1 MSAYRGGPR
10 VSSIGSPGP
19 LRATSP
25 SPNDVSNGS
34 NGNAGAASSSNSSST
49 SVKVAVR
56 VRPLNPHDAATIPPR
71 WQRSVLAPISSNSV
85 QVEASSGPPPSG
97 DAAGPPAAGAAHKR
111 QQFTYDRV
119 LGPHEGQEDVYAAVQ
134 PMVSRFLEGFNVTVL
149 AYGQT
154 SSGKSYTMGT
164 SAADVDFE
172 SLVAGRRPDPQV
184 GIIPRAVAEVFTQ
197 MKQMQA
203 RNNGVQF
210 TAKVSFIEIYN
221 EELIDLL
228 NETEGDMRPLVQ
240 IREDKAGHILW
251 SGLREPKVQGVT
263 DVMNLLL
270 QGSSIRR
277 TNETDM
283 NAQSSRSHAI
293 FSLTLTQQK
302 FVGSGPAPP
311 PSAFNVGGAGSA
323 SGRTTPGAGGRTTPT
338 GRPSMSGLPRPTS
351 MLPQPRSHTP
361 SALSG
366 RASSASLRPAS
377 VQGRSASPAVGASGN
392 ASSNVFSTTDTTQD
406 GDWVTITS
414 KFHFVD
420 LAGSERLK
428 RTAALGERAKEG
440 ISINAGLHALG
451 NVISALGDPVKAKRT
466 THIPYRD
473 SKLTRLLQDSLG
485 GNAVTMMIACV
496 APTEYNVGET
506 INTLQ
511 YANRARNIKNKAER
525 NEVEV
530 GWDDV
535 EHLRAT
541 VLRLRKQVAVLRG
554 FKGGEADA
562 ASLQA
567 MDSEILQW
575 QGKYTEASQR
585 VSQLTADLTKLQ
597 QATKGK
603 KAAGDDDAD
612 FLAAAE
618 PIIVE
623 YEKTLDALEGR
634 LNLMKAA
641 LSHSEDIINEQEGRI
656 SDQEERM
663 LNAEQQLESRESTI
677 VELQARLAKVQ
688 DRESTAEG
696 YARDLETR
704 LQTLDS
710 KGDSASEQSAELRRE
725 VSRLREAEGKQEIY
739 IKELED
745 RLAKA
750 DASSA
755 TLAAQVERLEHDV
768 QRRDEAYK
776 ELQER
781 LEMLDNGDQT
791 KALVEDYQ
799 RSEQSNLELRAQLEE
814 LKDERDAAVKERGKL
829 HDAAAAH
836 ELHRGDLEDRI
847 RELEAKS
854 VPASSTDDSSTSRD
868 AALGA
873 AGGIVAGA
881 GAGALAATAHN
892 GSNGTDDAL
901 QAELESLRR
910 QVEASRNEE
919 MQAKAQVEAINAKY
933 QETLT
938 EMHTL
943 NLQLSEAKLMG
954 GSTGM
959 TPKLKNA
966 EFGTEPEEEL
976 EELANTSSPS
986 TSKRGSLQM
995 TRRMSGQLTSPVR
1008 NVGERERTSSN
1019 ADEQRRLQ
1027 RRSSGSF
1034 FGYNPQQGGLD
1045 SPSRRERPRSL
1056 SQQSLSQE
1064 LLPALSGG
1072 HRPLSLSTSVGV
1084 PALSTPSQAPAPGA
1098 TTSSNAAGDSSLLSP
1113 SRSSTAIA
1121 RSLSAGPSTPTTPT
1135 ASSDRNKINMLEKGI
1150 LSLQEA
1156 LKKRDAEIAQLE
1168 ATFRENSNNSQ
1179 TLRAP
1184 LANINTAAPT
1194 PASERDEFIDA
1205 VSPSTSQS
1213 HLSVYDT
1220 PGPPTPSGD
1229 ATLTAA
1235 SPLTPLSEGE
1245 FETVKQLIAESQAQ
1259 HGGDVDGNYASRLDS
1274 LIRSMA
1280 RKEQGHRER
1289 SESLAAH
1296 LQAEQAQREAA
1307 EKRAQEL
1314 AREIEELHS
1323 RSKSTDREPGLS
1335 TPKASTRASAAD
1347 QELVTEELQQ
1357 LRRDLESVRGELTQ
1371 REKAFEIQLQ
1381 SVRNEQAEALTRA
1394 GDKGDSDK
1402 DRQHSEALA
1411 RLVAEHQ
1418 AATAQAMEEHQASI
1432 DALIAGHSKN
1442 MESRDASHATAKG
1455 KLDEANAALE
1465 ALRNDHAA
1473 TLEAIQGEHARKTA
1487 SLLAE
1492 KDEAHQVLVDSYE
1505 SRLAELG
1512 QHHDDEL
1519 VRLHDEH
1526 ESTLS
1531 NHKTEAAAAL
1541 ASATAAAAA
1550 TAAVNTSGE
1559 DDEVEQLKNTHE
1571 KAISELQSRLDA
1583 DRQQALAD
1591 AHAAYTNE
1599 KQRVADEHE
1608 ARIADLQRQHTQ
1620 SMDQVTKRLS
1630 TFRDVHGEMVDVD
1643 ALRLDLSETSDAL
1656 VTLED
1661 ALTSVTSERD
1671 ELAAQVQKLEAAHN
1685 SDARAEAESLRRE
1698 LENHKLSVANLKT
1711 ELLRAKS
1718 EIQQLSEERIDGG
1731 RTSRDGHVETGGNA
1745 GHFPSSMGGTIN
1757 GGSFR
1762 GSKGALPPPTPPP
1775 SMPVPPTPSGQRA
1788 SLGARAS
1795 LSSLM
1800 TRSDSP
1806 DQARSSGTTSGG
1818 GHGGPSLSRS
1828 SSATSMYTQ
1837 TNSINGM
1844 TNSDAKKLLAEQSEE
1859 LKSLAKQLAHCEA
1872 DLQANIDL
1880 VSTLEAALNDS
1891 ERNLRKSRVQLTEV
1905 GRERDRY
1912 SSQADDLRQQLQ
1924 AAQKEVD
1931 SVRNS
1936 VILEKQEFEQKISK
1950 LHKEKAAK
1958 ELEARMEE
1966 MNRRKSSRFL
1976 CM

>member
-1 MSAYRGGPR
+1 
-10 VSSIGSPGP
+10 
-19 LRATSP
+19 
-25 SPNDVSNGS
+25 
-34 NGNAGAASSSNSSST
+34 
-49 SVKVAVR
+49 
-56 VRPLNPHDAATIPPR
+56 
-71 WQRSVLAPISSNSV
+71 
-85 QVEASSGPPPSG
+85 
-97 DAAGPPAAGAAHKR
+97 
-111 QQFTYDRV
+111 
-119 LGPHEGQEDVYAAVQ
+119 
-134 PMVSRFLEGFNVTVL
+134 
-149 AYGQT
+149 
-154 SSGKSYTMGT
+154 
-164 SAADVDFE
+164 
-172 SLVAGRRPDPQV
+172 
-184 GIIPRAVAEVFTQ
+184 
-197 MKQMQA
+197 
-203 RNNGVQF
+203 
-210 TAKVSFIEIYN
+210 
-221 EELIDLL
+221 
-228 NETEGDMRPLVQ
+228 
-240 IREDKAGHILW
+240 
-251 SGLREPKVQGVT
+251 
-263 DVMNLLL
+263 
-270 QGSSIRR
+270 
-277 TNETDM
+277 
-283 NAQSSRSHAI
+283 
-293 FSLTLTQQK
+293 
-302 FVGSGPAPP
+302 
-311 PSAFNVGGAGSA
+311 
-323 SGRTTPGAGGRTTPT
+323 
-338 GRPSMSGLPRPTS
+338 

-361 SALSG
+361 SALTG
-366 RASSASLRPAS
+366 RASSASLRPGS
-377 VQGRSASPAVGASGN
+377 SQGGRASPAVGVGAG
-392 ASSNVFSTTDTTQD
+392 NVFSSTTTQQE
-406 GDWVTITS
+406 GDWVTVTS

-485 GNAVTMMIACV
+485 GNALTMMIACV

-554 FKGGEADA
+554 SKGGEADA

-567 MDSEILQW
+567 MDTEILQW

-585 VSQLTADLTKLQ
+585 VSQLTAELTKLQ

-603 KAAGDDDAD
+603 KAAGEDDAD

-663 LNAEQQLESRESTI
+663 LNAEQQLETRESTI

-696 YARDLETR
+696 YARDLEAR

-739 IKELED
+739 IKELEE

-750 DASSA
+750 DASTSS
-755 TLAAQVERLEHDV
+755 LAAQVERLEHDV

-781 LEMLDNGDQT
+781 LQMLDNGEQT

-799 RSEQSNLELRAQLEE
+799 RSEQSNLELRSQLEA
-814 LKDERDAAVKERGKL
+814 LQNERDAVVKERGL
-829 HDAAAAH
+829 LNDAAAAH
-836 ELHRGDLEDRI
+836 ELQRGNLEDRI
-847 RELEAKS
+847 RELEAS
-854 VPASSTDDSSTSRD
+854 ASASSSAAASSTSRD
-868 AALGA
+868 TAIGA
-873 AGGIVAGA
+873 AGGIAGAVLGA
-881 GAGALAATAHN
+881 GAGAEVASHTN
-892 GSNGTDDAL
+892 GGHDEAL

-910 QVEASRNEE
+910 QIEAARSEE
-919 MQAKAQVEAINAKY
+919 SQAKAQVEAINAKY

-938 EMHTL
+938 EMHSL
-943 NLQLSEAKLMG
+943 NLQLSEAKLTG

-959 TPKLKNA
+959 TPKLKSGA
-966 EFGTEPEEEL
+966 LGGAEPEEEL
-976 EELANTSSPS
+976 EELANTSPASS
-986 TSKRGSLQM
+986 HRGSTGSTLLP
-995 TRRMSGQLTSPVR
+995 RRMSGQLTSPVR
-1008 NVGERERTSSN
+1008 PPGERERTSST
-1019 ADEQRRLQ
+1019 AAEEQRRLQ

-1064 LLPALSGG
+1064 LLPARSGG
-1072 HRPLSLSTSVGV
+1072 HRPLSLSTSADIPTLATPTSAAMASPGV
-1084 PALSTPSQAPAPGA
+1084 TPPPSA
-1098 TTSSNAAGDSSLLSP
+1098 TAAAGNNGLLSP
-1113 SRSSTAIA
+1113 SPSSGAIA
-1121 RSLSAGPSTPTTPT
+1121 RSFSAGPSTPTTPT
-1135 ASSDRNKINMLEKGI
+1135 TNYERSKISTLEKGV

-1156 LKKRDAEIAQLE
+1156 LKKRDLEIAQLE
-1168 ATFRENSNNSQ
+1168 ATIRENNQASSS
-1179 TLRAP
+1179 TMRTP
-1184 LANINTAAPT
+1184 LATIDTSAPT

-1205 VSPSTSQS
+1205 ASPSPSPSTSQS

-1220 PGPPTPSGD
+1220 PGPSTPSGD

-1235 SPLTPLSEGE
+1235 SALTPLSSSE
-1245 FETVKQLIAESQAQ
+1245 FESVKQLIAESQAQ

-1274 LIRSMA
+1274 LIRSMS

-1289 SESLAAH
+1289 AETLTAH
-1296 LQAEQAQREAA
+1296 LQAEQGQREAA
-1307 EKRAQEL
+1307 ERRAQDL
-1314 AREIEELHS
+1314 ARELEELRAQS
-1323 RSKSTDREPGLS
+1323 SAKVDPDVGIS
-1335 TPKASTRASAAD
+1335 TPRASMRPNAAD
-1347 QELVTEELQQ
+1347 EKLVTEELEQ
-1357 LRRDLESVRGELTQ
+1357 LRRDLDSTREQLAQ
-1371 REKAFEIQLQ
+1371 REQAFEIQLQ
-1381 SVRNEQAEALTRA
+1381 TVRNEQAEALTRGA
-1394 GDKGDSDK
+1394 SQEGDSDK
-1402 DRQHSEALA
+1402 DREHSEALA

-1418 AATAQAMEEHQASI
+1418 AATAQAVEEHRASI

-1442 MESRDASHATAKG
+1442 MESRDASHADAREAAAKEAQA
-1455 KLDEANAALE
+1455 KLDSANAALE
-1465 ALRNDHAA
+1465 AMRTDHAA
-1473 TLEAIQGEHARKTA
+1473 TTEALHAEHGRKVA

-1505 SRLAELG
+1505 GKLVDLQQQHGAEL
-1512 QHHDDEL
+1512 L
-1519 VRLHDEH
+1519 RLREEH
-1526 ESTLS
+1526 ESVLGQ
-1531 NHKTEAAAAL
+1531 HKTEAAAAL
-1541 ASATAAAAA
+1541 ASATAAA
-1550 TAAVNTSGE
+1550 TAAAVATREAGGQE
-1559 DDEVEQLKNTHE
+1559 DEEVKAAHE
-1571 KAISELQSRLDA
+1571 KALADLQSRLDA

-1608 ARIADLQRQHTQ
+1608 ARVADLQRQHAQ

-1630 TFRDVHGEMVDVD
+1630 TFRDVHGEIVDVD

-1661 ALTSVTSERD
+1661 ALTSVTAERD
-1671 ELAAQVQKLEAAHN
+1671 ELAAQVEHLQAGQS
-1685 SDARAEAESLRRE
+1685 SDARIEAENLRKE
-1698 LENHKLSVANLKT
+1698 LENHKLSMANLKT
-1711 ELLRAKS
+1711 ELLRAKG
-1718 EIQQLSEERIDGG
+1718 EIQTLTDERAAMNDG
-1731 RTSRDGHVETGGNA
+1731 RSSRDSQNGGMETIGP
-1745 GHFPSSMGGTIN
+1745 FPAAMANTN
-1757 GGSFR
+1757 GGSVR

-1775 SMPVPPTPSGQRA
+1775 SMPVPPTPSGGSAAHRG

-1800 TRSDSP
+1800 TRSESP
-1806 DQARSSGTTSGG
+1806 DPTRSSTMTAATTSGG
-1818 GHGGPSLSRS
+1818 GHGPGLSRS

-1837 TNSINGM
+1837 TMSVNGM
-1844 TNSDAKKLLAEQSEE
+1844 SHADTKKLLADQSEE

-1912 SSQADDLRQQLQ
+1912 STQADDLRQQLVQ
-1924 AAQKEVD
+1924 AQKEVET
-1931 SVRNS
+1931 VRNS
-1936 VILEKQEFEQKISK
+1936 VVLEKQEFEQKISK
-1950 LHKEKAAK
+1950 LAKEKAAK

-1966 MNRRKSSRFL
+1966 VNRRKSSRFL